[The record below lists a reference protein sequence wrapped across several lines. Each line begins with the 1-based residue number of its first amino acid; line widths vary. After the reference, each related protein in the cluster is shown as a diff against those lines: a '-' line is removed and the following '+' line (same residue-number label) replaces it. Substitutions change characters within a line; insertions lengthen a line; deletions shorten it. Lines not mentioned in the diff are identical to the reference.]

1 MPNLLETNMRDGDLN
16 LLDRGSSDLAL
27 LPSIALDD
35 LAAIVAWVAS
45 KRGSEHTQRAF
56 GFEARRWLAW
66 LMWAKAGQPF
76 ARWLDKATSLD
87 AAAYARFLA
96 GPKEHQLPME
106 VLERAGLTR
115 QPFKPAPLQTASVD
129 RAVSALKAMYA
140 DMIEMHLE
148 NGYQIERNPFNRFK
162 VSSVMKK
169 ASPRKKALS
178 ALERSY
184 IDEALDEMKREGDIL
199 EYHQQKWIWTALL
212 WAAMRRHE
220 LAAAVGGDVYQDND
234 EDGEST
240 WMIDIRG
247 KGDVEATVPLSEEF
261 MSGLREYRLSRG
273 LPALPVAT
281 YQGKDCTPLVLPM
294 RGLAR
299 NVHPETINRAMKKLF
314 DRASEIA
321 AGSDN
326 PGAAGRLKSFAS
338 HSARHTQVTMIVDA
352 TGDITLGQEMAR
364 HGSITTTRR
373 YKAKSVSRLKQALK
387 DVGSK

>member
-1 MPNLLETNMRDGDLN
+1 MRDGDLI
-16 LLDRGSSDLAL
+16 LLDPILSSLTLVGTVA
-27 LPSIALDD
+27 SDD

-66 LMWAKAGQPF
+66 LMWVKAGQPF
-76 ARWLDKATSLD
+76 TRWLDKGSSLD
-87 AAAYARFLA
+87 AAAYAHFLA
-96 GPKEHQLPME
+96 GPKEHSIP
-106 VLERAGLTR
+106 LELLGRAGLTR

-140 DMIEMHLE
+140 DMIEMQLE

-162 VSSVMKK
+162 VSSVLSK

-178 ALERSY
+178 ALERGY

-220 LAAAVGGDVYQDND
+220 LAGAVAGDVYQDND

-240 WMIDIRG
+240 WMLDVRG
-247 KGDVEATVPLSEEF
+247 KGSVEATIPLSDEF
-261 MSGLREYRLSRG
+261 MSGMREYRLSRG
-273 LPALPVAT
+273 LPALPVAD
-281 YQGKDCTPLVLPM
+281 YQGKDRTPLVLPM

-299 NVHPETINRAMKKLF
+299 NVHPETINRSIKKLLG
-314 DRASEIA
+314 RASEIA
-321 AGSDN
+321 AASDN
-326 PGAAGRLKSFAS
+326 PAAAGRLKSFAS
-338 HSARHTQVTMIVDA
+338 HCARHTQVTMIVDA

-387 DVGSK
+387 DVGTK

>member
-1 MPNLLETNMRDGDLN
+1 MRDGDLI
-16 LLDRGSSDLAL
+16 LLDPISSDLAL
-27 LPSIALDD
+27 AGSLASDD

-45 KRGSEHTQRAF
+45 KRGSEHTRRAF

-76 ARWLDKATSLD
+76 LRWLDKASSLD
-87 AAAYARFLA
+87 AAAYAHFLA
-96 GPKEHQLPME
+96 SPKENSIPLHL
-106 VLERAGLTR
+106 LERAGLQR

-140 DMIEMHLE
+140 DLIEMQLE

-162 VSSVMKK
+162 VSSVLSK

-178 ALERSY
+178 ALERGY
-184 IDEALDEMKREGDIL
+184 IDDALDEMKREGDIL
-199 EYHQQKWIWTALL
+199 GYHQQKWIWTALL

-220 LAAAVGGDVYQDND
+220 LAGAVAGDVYQDND

-240 WMIDIRG
+240 WMLDVRG
-247 KGDVEATVPLSEEF
+247 KGSVEATVPLSDEF

-273 LPALPVAT
+273 LPALPVAD

-294 RGLAR
+294 RGPSR
-299 NVHPETINRAMKKLF
+299 NVHPETINRTIKKLLG
-314 DRASEIA
+314 RASEIA
-321 AGSDN
+321 AASDN
-326 PGAAGRLKSFAS
+326 PAAAGRLKSFAS
-338 HSARHTQVTMIVDA
+338 HCARHTQVTMIVDA

-387 DVGSK
+387 DVGAK

>member
-1 MPNLLETNMRDGDLN
+1 MREGGVIT
-16 LLDRGSSDLAL
+16 LDQAPSAVVQ
-27 LPSIALDD
+27 LPSVTLDD

-76 ARWLDKATSLD
+76 SRWLDKATSLD
-87 AAAYARFLA
+87 AAAYAHFLA
-96 GPKEHQLPME
+96 GPKEHMIPLD
-106 VLERAGLTR
+106 VLARAGLMR

-129 RAVSALKAMYA
+129 RAISALKAMYA

-148 NGYQIERNPFNRFK
+148 NGYQIERNPFSRFK
-162 VSSVMKK
+162 VSSVMSKS
-169 ASPRKKALS
+169 SPRKKALS
-178 ALERSY
+178 ALERGY
-184 IDEALDEMKREGDIL
+184 IDEALAEMQREGSIQ

-220 LAAAVGGDVYQDND
+220 LAAAVAGDVYQDND
-234 EDGEST
+234 EEGEST

-247 KGDVEATVPLSEEF
+247 KGSVESTVPLSAEF
-261 MSGLREYRLSRG
+261 MSGLREYRLSKG
-273 LPALPVAT
+273 LPALPVSDSH
-281 YQGKDCTPLVLPM
+281 GKDRTPLVLPM
-294 RGLAR
+294 RGAAR
-299 NVHPETINRAMKKLF
+299 NVHPETIHRAMKKLLG
-314 DRASEIA
+314 RASDIA
-321 AGSDN
+321 AASDN
-326 PGAAGRLKSFAS
+326 PGSAGRLASFAS

-373 YKAKSVSRLKQALK
+373 YKANSVSRLKQALK
-387 DVGSK
+387 DVGAK

>member
-1 MPNLLETNMRDGDLN
+1 MRDGDLT
-16 LLDRGSSDLAL
+16 LLDPASSNLATVG
-27 LPSIALDD
+27 ALAGDD

-45 KRGSEHTQRAF
+45 KRGSQHTQRAF

-76 ARWLDKATSLD
+76 TRWLDKANSLD
-87 AAAYARFLA
+87 AAAYAHFLA
-96 GPKEHQLPME
+96 GVKEHPLPLD
-106 VLERAGLTR
+106 VLGRVGLTR

-140 DMIEMHLE
+140 DMIEMPLA

-162 VSSVMKK
+162 VSSVMSQ

-178 ALERSY
+178 ALERGY

-212 WAAMRRHE
+212 WAALRRHE
-220 LAAAVGGDVYQDND
+220 LAGATAGDVYQDND

-240 WMIDIRG
+240 WMLDVRG
-247 KGDVEATVPLSEEF
+247 KGSVEATIPLSEQF
-261 MSGLREYRLSRG
+261 ISGMREYRLSRG
-273 LPALPVAT
+273 MPALPVAD
-281 YQGKDCTPLVLPM
+281 YQGKDRTPLVLPM
-294 RGLAR
+294 RGPVR
-299 NVHPETINRAMKKLF
+299 NVHPETINRSIKKLLG
-314 DRASEIA
+314 RASVIA
-321 AGSDN
+321 ATSDN
-326 PGAAGRLKSFAS
+326 PAAAGRLKSFAS
-338 HSARHTQVTMIVDA
+338 HTARHTQVTMIVDA

-373 YKAKSVSRLKQALK
+373 YKAKSVSRLKQALR
-387 DVGSK
+387 DVGTK